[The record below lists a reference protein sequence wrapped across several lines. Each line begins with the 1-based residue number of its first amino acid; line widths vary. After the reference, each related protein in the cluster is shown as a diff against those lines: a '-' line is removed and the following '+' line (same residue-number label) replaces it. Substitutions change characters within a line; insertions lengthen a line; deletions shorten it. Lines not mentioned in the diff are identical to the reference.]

1 MNTQKPIY
9 TEQGRCQDCYKC
21 VRHCPVKAI
30 QVVRDSA
37 TVISERCI
45 YCGTCVNV
53 CPSGAKKVRDDLGRA
68 KQLLRRRP
76 RVVASLAPAYAAEF
90 PGIAP
95 GALIRALRT
104 LGFAAVS
111 ETALGAEAVSE
122 ACAGLLA
129 APEPRLHISTACPTV
144 VELVR
149 KYLPG
154 QLEALTPLR
163 SPLQAHA
170 LMLKAH
176 FGADTGVIFIGPCIS
191 KKLEGDAH
199 PELLD
204 AVLTFED
211 LRRWFDERGL
221 DPASEPGGPE
231 DVFRPGRA
239 GDGGLYPVDGGM
251 VRGIASRGSG
261 GGSRLMSFSGLPVL
275 REALDGLQGA
285 RLDQT
290 LFLELLACEGGCIN
304 GPKASRGCGTA
315 LKCLQ
320 VLDRALPQAEEPCLA
335 RPDLAMAFDA
345 DAVVEP
351 LHGASD
357 LARALRQVGKLT
369 AEDELNCGGC
379 GYDTCRNLAA
389 ALLDGRAEAGMC
401 VSYMRKLAMN
411 KANALIRAMPAGV
424 VIADEHLM
432 VIECNRRFAETLG
445 GVTPDIFDAR
455 PGMEGADLR
464 KVCPELWPSF
474 GRVLAAEDEIIRK
487 DVKVEDRLVRV
498 TVFPVEPGRIVGGVI
513 QDITEPSVQRE
524 RIIHQAQ
531 EVIRRNVST
540 VQQIAFLLGENA
552 AETEMILD
560 SIAQSFR
567 MAPSPFGGPP
577 PTDEA
582 PRGLA

>member
-1 MNTQKPIY
+1 MNTQNPIY

-30 QVVRDSA
+30 QVVQDTA
-37 TVISERCI
+37 TVIAERCV

-90 PGIAP
+90 PDLAP
-95 GALIRALRT
+95 AALIRALRT

-122 ACAGLLA
+122 ACNGLLA
-129 APEPRLHISTACPTV
+129 GGQPGLHISTACPTV

-149 KYLPG
+149 KFLPG
-154 QLEALTPLR
+154 HVEALTPLR

-170 LMLKAH
+170 LMLKEH
-176 FGADTGVIFIGPCIS
+176 FGPDTGVIFIGPCIS
-191 KKLEGDAH
+191 KKLEGDAF

-211 LRRWFDERGL
+211 LRRWLDERGIV
-221 DPASEPGGPE
+221 PAQEPGGPE

-251 VRGIASRGSG
+251 IRGMAARGANG
-261 GGSRLMSFSGLPVL
+261 QARLMAFSGLPVL
-275 REALDGLQGA
+275 QEALEGLQGA
-285 RLDQT
+285 PLRQG

-304 GPKASRGCGTA
+304 GPKASKGCGTA

-320 VLDRALPQAEEPCLA
+320 VLDRVPATGDETCLA
-335 RPDLAMAFDA
+335 RPSLAAAYTAEPVPEPAHAPADL
-345 DAVVEP
+345 
-351 LHGASD
+351 L
-357 LARALRQVGKLT
+357 RALRQVGKVT

-389 ALLDGRAEAGMC
+389 ALLDGRAEASMC

-424 VIADEHLM
+424 VIADERLL

-464 KVCPELWPSF
+464 KVCPELWASF
-474 GRVLAAEDEIIRK
+474 ARALGTEDEVIRK
-487 DVKVEDRLVRV
+487 DLQVEDRLVRL

-524 RIIHQAQ
+524 RIIQQAQ

-577 PTDEA
+577 PEEA

>member
-1 MNTQKPIY
+1 MNLQKPIY

-30 QVVRDSA
+30 QVVQDTA
-37 TVISERCI
+37 TVIADRCI

-53 CPSGAKKVRDDLGRA
+53 CPSGAKKVRDDLTRA
-68 KQLLRRRP
+68 KQILRRRP

-90 PGIAP
+90 QGIAP
-95 GALIRALRT
+95 SALIRALRT

-122 ACAGLLA
+122 ACTSLIVDGA
-129 APEPRLHISTACPTV
+129 AQLHISTACPTV

-149 KYLPG
+149 KYLPD
-154 QLEALTPLR
+154 QVAALTPLR
-163 SPLQAHA
+163 SPMQTHA
-170 LMLKAH
+170 LMLKEH
-176 FGADTGVIFIGPCIS
+176 FGAETGVVFIGPCIS
-191 KKLEGDAH
+191 KKLEGDEH
-199 PELLD
+199 PELVD

-211 LRRWFDERGL
+211 LRRWFDERGI
-221 DPASEPGGPE
+221 DPALEPGGPE

-251 VRGIASRGSG
+251 IRGMAARGAG
-261 GGSRLMSFSGLPVL
+261 ERARLLSFSGLPVL

-285 RLDQT
+285 TLDRD

-304 GPKASRGCGTA
+304 GPRASKGCGTA
-315 LKCLQ
+315 LKCIQ
-320 VLDRALPQAEEPCLA
+320 VLDRALPSAEEPCLA
-335 RPDLAMAFDA
+335 RPDLAATYTA
-345 DAVVEP
+345 DPVSEP
-351 LHGASD
+351 VYTPAELT
-357 LARALRQVGKLT
+357 RALHRVGKLT
-369 AEDELNCGGC
+369 PEDELNCGGC
-379 GYDTCRNLAA
+379 GYDSCRNLAA
-389 ALLDGRAEAGMC
+389 ALLDGRAEASMC

-424 VIADEHLM
+424 VITDEHLRI
-432 VIECNRRFAETLG
+432 IECNRRFAETLG
-445 GVTPDIFDAR
+445 GLTPEIFDAR

-464 KVCPELWPSF
+464 KVCPELLPSF
-474 GRVLAAEDEIIRK
+474 TRTLASAEEVIRK
-487 DVKVEDRLVRV
+487 DMNLEDRLIRI
-498 TVFPVEPGRIVGGVI
+498 TVFPVEPGRIVGAVI

-524 RIIHQAQ
+524 RVIHQAQ

-552 AETEMILD
+552 AETEMILT

-567 MAPSPFGGPP
+567 MSPSPFGGPAP
-577 PTDEA
+577 SDEP
-582 PRGLA
+582 PRGL